1 MYNQYLKVE
10 DTKNGKGT
18 FTTVPIPPN
27 SMIVEMTGPVVLD
40 RNLPAEGSEVYLQIG
55 PNSYMGPSGGAT
67 PEFLN
72 HSCDPNC
79 KVHIVGN
86 RAFLYSMYLIPANN
100 QLTFDYSTTSTES
113 LDTWQMQC
121 KCGCFKCRRIIS
133 GAGYLSPDQYDLY
146 KSKGMLP
153 LYVTDP
159 GILQKK

>member
-1 MYNQYLKVE
+1 MYKQYLKVE

-27 SMIVEMTGPVVLD
+27 SMIVEMTGPIVLD
-40 RNLPAEGSEVYLQIG
+40 RNLPADSLAYLQVG
-55 PNSYMGPSGGAT
+55 PNSYMGPSGGET

-86 RAFLYSMYLIPANN
+86 RAFLYSLYLIPANN
-100 QLTFDYSTTSTES
+100 QLTFDYSTTSTET
-113 LDTWQMQC
+113 LDMWQMQC
-121 KCGCFKCRRIIS
+121 KCGTFKCRKVIS
-133 GAGYLSPDQYDLY
+133 GASYLSQEQLHNYQT
-146 KSKGMLP
+146 KGMLP